1 MVIKDLESIVKS
13 KGEPSHLTQRFLS
26 NLLCGHGEI
35 FLRVLSSC
43 LMGLFDVGFL
53 KEFLKAFIQKPVL
66 SHCKSR
72 C

>member
-13 KGEPSHLTQRFLS
+13 KGETSHLTQRFLS

-53 KEFLKAFIQKPVL
+53 KEFQKR
-66 SHCKSR
+66 SYR
-72 C
+72 NQF